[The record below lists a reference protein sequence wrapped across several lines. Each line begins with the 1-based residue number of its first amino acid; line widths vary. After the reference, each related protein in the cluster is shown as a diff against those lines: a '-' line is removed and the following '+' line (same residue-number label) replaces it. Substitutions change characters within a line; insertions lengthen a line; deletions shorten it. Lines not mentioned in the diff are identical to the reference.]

1 MKDAPKGAMP
11 IGAPITDGDHT
22 HNRPADL
29 MSDSET
35 TEMNEVAEAY
45 ANMRRRRIGRLK
57 IALTEARRVD
67 ADEWAEIIT
76 LSEEIGLS
84 IDVVELE
91 KDLIKQR
98 LDEQGFLAQFDLE
111 ELHDDYPA
119 TAEFLSDFYN
129 TRYAHRDIERLKNLE
144 KGLAEG
150 RQLADIDNLNFAEQR
165 FYWFVNSR
173 PDIMARFIG
182 PKPDTMNS
190 LDPTTTT
197 DDDDAF
203 GA

>member
-76 LSEEIGLS
+76 LSEETGLS

-98 LDEQGFLAQFDLE
+98 LDEQGFWAGSISKNCTMIIRRRRNFSRTSTT
-111 ELHDDYPA
+111 PA
-119 TAEFLSDFYN
+119 TPIATS
-129 TRYAHRDIERLKNLE
+129 
-144 KGLAEG
+144 KG
-150 RQLADIDNLNFAEQR
+150 
-165 FYWFVNSR
+165 
-173 PDIMARFIG
+173 
-182 PKPDTMNS
+182 
-190 LDPTTTT
+190 
-197 DDDDAF
+197 
-203 GA
+203 